1 MADLAGRTAI
11 VTGGARGIGRA
22 VCQLLAERGSRLV
35 VNHNASRAAAE
46 ELVAAVNAGGG
57 EAIAVAGSIADP
69 ATGPALA
76 AAAMEAFGRIDILV
90 NNAGVTRDA
99 TVRKMTDED
108 FTAVIDVN
116 LTGTHRVTRAVV
128 EPMCAAGFGRIVTVS
143 SFVGELGNFGQ
154 ANYAAAKGGLI
165 AWTKSLALELARFGV
180 TANCICPGFTD
191 TDMLR
196 RRARADPRA
205 AARRACR
212 SAASPARRDRAG
224 GRLRR
229 LGGRLHDRHLPRHQ
243 RRAVHV
249 SGPLGIGSRA
259 DAPSTSRTRPSR
271 RSPGACSSRPT

>member
-1 MADLAGRTAI
+1 VADLDGRTAI

-22 VCQLLAERGSRLV
+22 VCELLAERGCRLV
-35 VNHNASRAAAE
+35 VNHNASREAAE
-46 ELVAAVNAGGG
+46 ELVADVNAGGG
-57 EAIAVAGSIADP
+57 RAIAVAGSIADP

-76 AAAMEAFGRIDILV
+76 LAAMEAFGRIDVLV

-128 EPMCAAGFGRIVTVS
+128 EPMCDAGFGRIVTVS

-154 ANYAAAKGGLI
+154 SNYAAAKGGLI

-191 TDMLR
+191 TDMLAGVPEPIR
-196 RRARADPRA
+196 ERLLGRVPLGRFARPEEIARAVGFV
-205 AARRACR
+205 ACEG
-212 SAASPARRDRAG
+212 DYMTGTCLDING
-224 GRLRR
+224 GLFM
-229 LGGRLHDRHLPRHQ
+229 
-243 RRAVHV
+243 
-249 SGPLGIGSRA
+249 
-259 DAPSTSRTRPSR
+259 
-271 RSPGACSSRPT
+271 

>member
-1 MADLAGRTAI
+1 VADLDGRTAI

-22 VCQLLAERGSRLV
+22 VCELLAERGCRLV
-35 VNHNASRAAAE
+35 VNHNASRDAAE

-57 EAIAVAGSIADP
+57 RAIAVAGSIADP

-76 AAAMEAFGRIDILV
+76 AAAMEAFGRIDVLV

-128 EPMCAAGFGRIVTVS
+128 EPMCDAGFGRIVTVS

-154 ANYAAAKGGLI
+154 SNYAAAKGGLI

-191 TDMLR
+191 TDML
-196 RRARADPRA
+196 
-205 AARRACR
+205 
-212 SAASPARRDRAG
+212 AG
-224 GRLRR
+224 VPEPIRERLLGR
-229 LGGRLHDRHLPRHQ
+229 
-243 RRAVHV
+243 V
-249 SGPLGIGSRA
+249 PLGRFA
-259 DAPSTSRTRPSR
+259 RPEEIAQAV
-271 RSPGACSSRPT
+271 GFVACEGDYMTGTCLDINGGLFM

>member
-1 MADLAGRTAI
+1 M
-11 VTGGARGIGRA
+11 TGGARGIGHA
-22 VCQLLAERGSRLV
+22 VCALLAERGCRLV
-35 VNHNASRAAAE
+35 VNHNASRDAAE
-46 ELVAAVNAGGG
+46 ELVAAVNARGGR
-57 EAIAVAGSIADP
+57 AIAVAGSIADP

-76 AAAMEAFGRIDILV
+76 AAAMEAFGRIDVLV

-128 EPMCAAGFGRIVTVS
+128 EPMCDAGFGRIVTIS

-191 TDMLR
+191 TDMLADVPEPIR
-196 RRARADPRA
+196 ERLLGRVPLGRFARPEEIARAVVFV
-205 AARRACR
+205 
-212 SAASPARRDRAG
+212 ASEADYMTGTCLDING
-224 GRLRR
+224 GLFM
-229 LGGRLHDRHLPRHQ
+229 
-243 RRAVHV
+243 
-249 SGPLGIGSRA
+249 
-259 DAPSTSRTRPSR
+259 
-271 RSPGACSSRPT
+271 

>member
-1 MADLAGRTAI
+1 VADLDGRTAI
-11 VTGGARGIGRA
+11 VTGGGRGIGRA
-22 VCQLLAERGSRLV
+22 VCELLAEHGCRLV
-35 VNHNASRAAAE
+35 VNHNSSQAAAE

-57 EAIAVAGSIADP
+57 EAIGVAGSIADP

-76 AAAMEAFGRIDILV
+76 SAAMEAFGRIDILV

-108 FTAVIDVN
+108 FTSVIDVN

-180 TANCICPGFTD
+180 TANCVCPGFTD
-191 TDMLR
+191 TDMLASVPEPIR
-196 RRARADPRA
+196 ERLLGRVPLGRFARPDEIARAVVFV
-205 AARRACR
+205 
-212 SAASPARRDRAG
+212 ASDGDYMTGTCLDING
-224 GRLRR
+224 GLYM
-229 LGGRLHDRHLPRHQ
+229 
-243 RRAVHV
+243 
-249 SGPLGIGSRA
+249 
-259 DAPSTSRTRPSR
+259 
-271 RSPGACSSRPT
+271 